1 MVCRFNICE
10 LLYLL
15 LSILMALQ
23 WTKTRVPLDTRK
35 KIIKL
40 YIDGDK
46 IDQYSDE
53 YRFGVHSDE
62 QIILLMDILKTIV
75 IIHGY

>member
-46 IDQYSDE
+46 IDQYSGEYSDEYSDE
-53 YRFGVHSDE
+53 YRFGVH
-62 QIILLMDILKTIV
+62 
-75 IIHGY
+75 

>member
-1 MVCRFNICE
+1 MDQNKSAIR
-10 LLYLL
+10 Y
-15 LSILMALQ
+15 
-23 WTKTRVPLDTRK
+23 KK

-53 YRFGVHSDE
+53 YSDEYRFGVHSD